1 MADRAGPLE
10 GVRIVS
16 VEQYGAGPFGT
27 LFLADLGAEVI
38 KIEDP
43 ATGGDVSRYIPPR
56 QQGTDSLFHEAF
68 NRGKRSLLLDLK
80 NAAGRGAFERL
91 VASADAVFSN
101 LRGDQAERLG
111 LTYERL
117 GPLNPRVVCV
127 ALTGYG
133 RRGAQATL
141 PAYDAL
147 IQAEA
152 GWAAIT
158 GEPDGPPEKSG
169 LSLADYVAGL
179 LGALGL
185 VAGILDARRTGRG
198 GDVETNLYDAALAML
213 SYRATWYLSAGVVT
227 DRRPL
232 SAHPSVVPFQFFA
245 TADGYVAVA
254 CPKEKFFAVLA
265 EALGLPELATDP
277 RFATFA
283 ARDRHRDELLPILSE
298 RFAARTTAEW
308 MERLRERVPVAPVRG
323 MGEVLDEAELAG
335 RAMLGAYEHEVL
347 GTVRS
352 LASPIRFAGYE
363 PAYRA
368 APALGADAGDI
379 LRDLGYSDADI
390 ERLAAE
396 GAFGAAAEGSREIA
410 TTRWRAAPRG
420 GEG

>member
-1 MADRAGPLE
+1 MDERPAPLA

-43 ATGGDVSRYIPPR
+43 ATGGDVSRYIPPG
-56 QQGTDSLFHEAF
+56 QEGTDSLFHEAF
-68 NRGKRSLLLDLK
+68 NRGKRSLVLDLK
-80 NAAGRGAFERL
+80 NGAGRAVFERL
-91 VASADAVFSN
+91 VGGADAVFSN

-117 GPLNPRVVCV
+117 GPLNQRIVCV

-133 RRGAQATL
+133 RTGPRASL

-147 IQAEA
+147 VQAEA
-152 GWAAIT
+152 GWAALT

-179 LGALGL
+179 AAVLGL
-185 VAGILDARRTGRG
+185 LAGVVDARATGRG
-198 GDVETNLYDAALAML
+198 RDVDTNLYDAALAML
-213 SYRATWYLSAGVVT
+213 SYRATWFLSAGMVT

-245 TADGYVAVA
+245 TADGYIAVA
-254 CPKEKFFAVLA
+254 CPKEKFFVALA
-265 EALGLPELATDP
+265 DALDAPELATDP
-277 RFATFA
+277 RFGGFA
-283 ARDRHRDELLPILSE
+283 ARHEHRDELLPLLSE
-298 RFAARTTAEW
+298 RFAGRSTEEW
-308 MERLRERVPVAPVRG
+308 LGRLRGRVPVAPVRG
-323 MGEVLDEAELAG
+323 MRDVLDEAELASRG
-335 RAMLGAYEHEVL
+335 MLGTYGHPVL

-368 APALGADAGDI
+368 APALGADADEI
-379 LRDLGYSDADI
+379 LRGLGYDEADLT
-390 ERLAAE
+390 RLAAE
-396 GAFGAAAEGSREIA
+396 GAFGSAGADH
-410 TTRWRAAPRG
+410 G
-420 GEG
+420 GEDGRARGARQGAIPG